1 MRALLVL
8 LLLLPLAVATP
19 PAAAL
24 PAEACFFEILGPDVH
39 VKYCADPANPKCLVY
54 ADRWGK
60 EGEYLG
66 RTCLVP

>member
-1 MRALLVL
+1 MRARLALVL
-8 LLLLPLAVATP
+8 LLVLPVAAP
-19 PAAAL
+19 L

-39 VKYCADPANPKCLVY
+39 VKYCADPANLKCLVY